1 MTVEIKTQPGT
12 DQKYTIKVGGV
23 EKSLTLAELTEAAQ
37 KGDDYQNK
45 TIELAKDRKALE
57 SELKRIGNWKPI
69 MDKVDVD
76 PKLRDTLTK
85 VMSDYESGK
94 ISKSDVIK
102 DRNLKILDKKLEEA
116 SDPEVKESLREIRQI
131 IDQET
136 GVGELKAEI
145 AELKEIIASVRSNTL
160 IGISDRVEKQ
170 LSDVSQKFGKDV
182 VAKYES
188 EIRKA
193 ASQYPNQSARKLF
206 LYYASDEDAKT
217 ALLNELKHDKEEE
230 VRIKTNGSMTT
241 VDTVHT
247 KMEPVRDKKGRIDWS
262 AQIQKL
268 KEAGRFKRP

>member
-1 MTVEIKTQPGT
+1 MTVDVKTQPGA
-12 DQKYTIKVGGV
+12 DLKYTIKVGGV
-23 EKSLTLAELTEAAQ
+23 EKQLTLAELTEAAQ

-45 TIELAKDRKALE
+45 TIEIARERKAIE
-57 SELKRIGNWKPI
+57 EERKRIGTWKPI
-69 MDKVDVD
+69 MDKVDTD
-76 PKLRDTLTK
+76 PKLRDTLSK
-85 VMSDYESGK
+85 VLTDYESGK
-94 ISKSDVIK
+94 ISKSETVK

-145 AELKEIIASVRSNTL
+145 AELKEIIASVRNNTL
-160 IGISDRVEKQ
+160 ISISDRVEKQ

-182 VAKYES
+182 VGKYES

-206 LYYASDEDAKT
+206 LYYASDEDATT
-217 ALLNELKHDKEEE
+217 ALLNEAKQKKEEE
-230 VRIKTNGSMTT
+230 VKLKTNGSMTT

-247 KMEPVRDKKGRIDWS
+247 KIEPVRDKRGRIDWS
-262 AQIQKL
+262 ALTQKM
-268 KEAGRFKRP
+268 KEAGRFKA